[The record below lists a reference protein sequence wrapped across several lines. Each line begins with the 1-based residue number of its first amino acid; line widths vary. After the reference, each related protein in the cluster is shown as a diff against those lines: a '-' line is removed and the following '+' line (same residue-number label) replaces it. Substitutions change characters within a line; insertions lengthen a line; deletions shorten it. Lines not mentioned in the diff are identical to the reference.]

1 MEIIGLW
8 FKVEKPEVFR
18 KPIVFNNW
26 IFLTL
31 IENNLHIEYSND
43 IQETWLEPLINKR
56 LQSVPSQIRRQT
68 MKLL

>member
-18 KPIVFNNW
+18 KPIVLNNW

-31 IENNLHIEYSND
+31 IENNFRIEYSND
-43 IQETWLEPLINKR
+43 IQ
-56 LQSVPSQIRRQT
+56 
-68 MKLL
+68 